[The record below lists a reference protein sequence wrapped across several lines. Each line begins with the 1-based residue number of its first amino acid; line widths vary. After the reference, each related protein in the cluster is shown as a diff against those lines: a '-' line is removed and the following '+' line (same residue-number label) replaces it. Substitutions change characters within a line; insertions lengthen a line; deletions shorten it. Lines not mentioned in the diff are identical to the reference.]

1 LRRLRFRVSYDGTD
15 FHGWQQQPSL
25 ATIQGVLEEII
36 SQIEGQPVHVAG
48 SGRTDAGVHA
58 QGQVAAVTLGNS
70 IPPVNFRK
78 AVNRLLPQTIRIR
91 DVEEAA
97 LDFHPQFHAKRK
109 TYQYRM
115 FREEVCSPFVRRFVH
130 HHPYPLDEGVMM
142 EAAPLFEGR
151 HDFSAFAASDERDQE
166 GLSKV
171 RAIYSSVLERI
182 ADTLVYTVSG
192 SGFLKHMVRNMV
204 GTLVETGRGN
214 LSLGD
219 IRRRLEPGCGI
230 RPGPTAPASGL
241 MLISVEY
248 DSPDSDSRDLAG
260 PSDGGAPD

>member
-1 LRRLRFRVSYDGTD
+1 LRFRVAYDGTD
-15 FHGWQQQPSL
+15 FHGWQQQPGL

-36 SQIEGQPVHVAG
+36 SGIEGKPVHVAG

-58 QGQVAAVTLGNS
+58 YGQVAAVTLANP

-78 AVNRLLPQTIRIR
+78 AVNRLLPQTIRIT

-115 FREEVCSPFVRRFVH
+115 FREEVCPPFVRRFVH
-130 HHPYPLDEGVMM
+130 HHPYPLNETAMM
-142 EAAPLFEGR
+142 DAARLFQGQ
-151 HDFSAFAASDERDQE
+151 HDFTAFSASDERDQE

-171 RAIYSSVLERI
+171 RTIYSSLIERTP
-182 ADTLVYTVSG
+182 DTLIYTVIG

-214 LSLGD
+214 LSLAD
-219 IRRRLEPGCGI
+219 IQRRLEPACAI
-230 RPGPTAPASGL
+230 RPGLTVPASGL
-241 MLISVEY
+241 VLISVEY
-248 DSPDSDSRDLAG
+248 ASRVADSSDPAG
-260 PSDGGAPD
+260 QY